1 MRADYQQSVLMQLTP
16 SNMPTHS
23 LRSGAVRR
31 QRRGQARYDGFTL
44 IELAVVIMLIT
55 LLLGSILVPLQAQVE
70 QRRVAETEKLF
81 AEIKE
86 ALLGFAVTNGF
97 FPCPA
102 ISATIG
108 AEDRITSGAG
118 IGTCTGGKRQ
128 GFLPWVTLGLPKA
141 DSWGNL
147 FRYSVSPN
155 FSNLNALFG
164 LTDKGDIT
172 IQTRDAL
179 GNAVNLTVTTP
190 SPEIPAMVLS
200 HGKNGYGATSDS
212 GIARA
217 LPMPVGTWGVTLDE
231 FQNANNATLFWSR
244 THSENT
250 GAPGGEFD
258 DIVMWISPSVLFS
271 RMVAAGRF

>member
-1 MRADYQQSVLMQLTP
+1 MRSDYHQSVLMQLTP
-16 SNMPTHS
+16 SHMPTHS

-31 QRRGQARYDGFTL
+31 QRRIQARYDGFTL
-44 IELAVVIMLIT
+44 IELAVVILLIT
-55 LLLGSILVPLQAQVE
+55 LLLGGILVPLQAQVE

-81 AEIKE
+81 SEIKE

-102 ISATIG
+102 VSATIG
-108 AEDRITSGAG
+108 AEDRVTSGAG
-118 IGTCTGGKRQ
+118 IGTCTGGKRE

-141 DSWGNL
+141 DAWGNL

-155 FSNLNALFG
+155 FSNSNALFG

-212 GIARA
+212 GTARA
-217 LPMPVGTWGVTLDE
+217 VPGTWNNTLDE
-231 FQNANNATLFWSR
+231 FQNANNAIVFWSR
-244 THSENT
+244 TRSENT
-250 GAPGGEFD
+250 GTSGGEFD
-258 DIVMWISPSVLFS
+258 DIVVWISPSVLFS